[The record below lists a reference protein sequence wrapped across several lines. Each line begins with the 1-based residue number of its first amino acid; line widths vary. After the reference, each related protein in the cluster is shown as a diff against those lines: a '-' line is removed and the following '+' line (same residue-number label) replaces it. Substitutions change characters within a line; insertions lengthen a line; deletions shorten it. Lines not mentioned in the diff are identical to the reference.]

1 VLLAAHEKELPMLV
15 ELQSP
20 EILADEHAIM
30 REALA
35 KVAKRQLSGETGHD
49 EAVKTCPQALAI
61 CDQMGG

>member
-1 VLLAAHEKELPMLV
+1 MIV
-15 ELQSP
+15 ELKSP
-20 EILADEHAIM
+20 ESLADENAIM

-49 EAVKTCPQALAI
+49 EAVKTCQQALAI